1 MENSFAAAIPIAITF
16 TLSGFGIAY
25 YYLTT
30 RSRERLALI
39 EKGLAPSAF
48 AQSRS
53 YLPLLLLLGVLSMG
67 IAAGI
72 AAGAALTP
80 KRAHILTARLQP
92 FALATW
98 RPRTYS
104 PRDLVP
110 GEDRSGCGG
119 EDMLRRTLSEDPSAL
134 QVQSVC
140 TIRQGI

>member
-1 MENSFAAAIPIAITF
+1 MENFFAAAIPITISL

-39 EKGLAPSAF
+39 EKGLPPTSF

-72 AAGAALTP
+72 AAGAGLTSLVGSQSYVYPATIFFFAGLSLVVAYYLLKTLPAP
-80 KRAHILTARLQP
+80 KQGLTQ
-92 FALATW
+92 
-98 RPRTYS
+98 
-104 PRDLVP
+104 
-110 GEDRSGCGG
+110 
-119 EDMLRRTLSEDPSAL
+119 
-134 QVQSVC
+134 
-140 TIRQGI
+140 

>member
-1 MENSFAAAIPIAITF
+1 MENSVAAAIPITISL

-48 AQSRS
+48 SQSRS

-72 AAGAALTP
+72 AAGAVLTKLVGSQSYVYPATIFFCAGLSLVVAYYLLRALPAP
-80 KRAHILTARLQP
+80 K
-92 FALATW
+92 
-98 RPRTYS
+98 
-104 PRDLVP
+104 
-110 GEDRSGCGG
+110 
-119 EDMLRRTLSEDPSAL
+119 
-134 QVQSVC
+134 
-140 TIRQGI
+140 

>member
-1 MENSFAAAIPIAITF
+1 MENSFAAAIPIAISA

-39 EKGLAPSAF
+39 EKGLSPASL

-72 AAGAALTP
+72 AAGAVLSTLVGSQSYVYPATIFFFAGLSLVAAYYLLKTLPAP
-80 KRAHILTARLQP
+80 K
-92 FALATW
+92 
-98 RPRTYS
+98 
-104 PRDLVP
+104 
-110 GEDRSGCGG
+110 
-119 EDMLRRTLSEDPSAL
+119 
-134 QVQSVC
+134 
-140 TIRQGI
+140 